1 MTVGKIKKIAM
12 YQMQF
17 DNITPEEQK
26 LVADYGRQVI
36 TEEQYFEIGAVQ
48 ALKNY
53 IEIGKSVSKKKNKR
67 KRISKSL

>member
-1 MTVGKIKKIAM
+1 M

-67 KRISKSL
+67 KRISKYL

>member
-67 KRISKSL
+67 KRISKYL

>member
-1 MTVGKIKKIAM
+1 MTVGKIKKISM